1 MGILRPMVGQ
11 MKCPNCQKPMRCVDT
26 RPTIDRV
33 YRRHECPEHG
43 RFSTLEIVLDPTKKG
58 KDVMRRAENKLE
70 QDYKAAKL
78 AWLNEQLEQLN
89 G

>member
-1 MGILRPMVGQ
+1 
-11 MKCPNCQKPMRCVDT
+11 
-26 RPTIDRV
+26 
-33 YRRHECPEHG
+33 
-43 RFSTLEIVLDPTKKG
+43 
-58 KDVMRRAENKLE
+58 MRRAENKLE